1 MTFFTDKTTTNEA
14 GGSQSAT
21 PVRMDLVPS
30 ETLLRVAEVLA
41 SGAVKYG
48 EGNWKLIDTSD
59 HINHALAHLY
69 GHLSGDTSEQ
79 HLLNAICRC
88 MFAATTDT
96 SSHTVEENPFI
107 TKVKDFNKIYGLKTE
122 SYQESDCAVDDLLV
136 GLIEEELQ
144 ELREAMCD
152 NTPKTPSDMS
162 IEPIQDALGDLLYVV
177 LGAAIRWGFDIEGI
191 FNEVHRSNLSKLGKD
206 GKPIYRED
214 GKLLK
219 GPNYTPPQLG
229 SQYCL

>member
-1 MTFFTDKTTTNEA
+1 MTFFTDEITTNEA

-21 PVRMDLVPS
+21 PVRMDLVPP

-41 SGAVKYG
+41 TGAVKYG
-48 EGNWKLIDTSD
+48 EDNWKLIGTND

-69 GHLSGDTSEQ
+69 GHLSGDTSEK

-96 SSHTVEENPFI
+96 FNTAEENSFI
-107 TKVKDFNKIYGLKTE
+107 TKIKDFNSTYGLE
-122 SYQESDCAVDDLLV
+122 VNSYLDSNGGFDELLV
-136 GLIEEELQ
+136 SLIEEELT
-144 ELREAMCD
+144 ELKVALSD
-152 NTPKTPSDMS
+152 NVSRPADRMLV
-162 IEPIQDALGDLLYVV
+162 EPIQDALGDLLYVV
-177 LGAAIRWGFDIEGI
+177 LGAAVRWNFDIEGI
-191 FNEVHRSNLSKLGKD
+191 FNEVHRSNLSKLGED

-219 GPNYTPPQLG
+219 GSDFTPPQLG